1 MSNFNEI
8 FEAITDHWWPLDP
21 DWFKRFD
28 PEWFYE
34 DLEEDP
40 YLEEQK
46 RQEED
51 YPYDG
56 DKPFIPRE
64 PSDGDYGP

>member
-1 MSNFNEI
+1 MALKE
-8 FEAITDHWWPLDP
+8 PG
-21 DWFKRFD
+21 
-28 PEWFYE
+28 EWFYE